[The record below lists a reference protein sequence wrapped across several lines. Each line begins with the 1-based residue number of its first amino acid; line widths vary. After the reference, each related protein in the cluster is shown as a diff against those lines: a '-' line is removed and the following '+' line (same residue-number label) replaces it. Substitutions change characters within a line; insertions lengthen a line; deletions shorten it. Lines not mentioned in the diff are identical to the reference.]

1 MLLLGAVDVA
11 VAVAFALAVAVASR
25 ELVSLNEAFH
35 TLEREQ
41 RPVDSRFRYHKG
53 IVFHK
58 HCCLSP
64 CEGRTVRD
72 ASNRKLH

>member
-1 MLLLGAVDVA
+1 MLLLGAVVVA

-41 RPVDSRFRYHKG
+41 RPVDR
-53 IVFHK
+53 
-58 HCCLSP
+58 LSQALLLITLRRP
-64 CEGRTVRD
+64 HS
-72 ASNRKLH
+72 A